1 MSKPRRSTFSC
12 LGYLRQIRMRSLL
25 LIVISCVALV
35 SASFS
40 QTPTP
45 TPTPKPDDPQQ
56 KPNTTPPEQ
65 ERDLDVVKITTNLVQ
80 IDAVVV
86 DRSGKR
92 ITDLRP
98 EEVEMLEDGKTQK
111 ISHFSYISLESKTAP
126 TVDTKSTDKTAPPPP
141 PIKLRP
147 EQVRRTI
154 ALVVDDLGLSFESAY
169 YVRSALKKFIDQQMQ
184 PDDLVAIIRTGGG
197 IGALQQFTS
206 DKRQLYAAIEKVKWN
221 PIGRGNISAFAPI
234 APKAAT
240 RADTEGNPS
249 GSSIED
255 LDQFRQDIFA
265 VGTLGAINYVVRG
278 LGELPGRKSIVLF
291 SDGLRLFDR
300 SDISFNSRILTA
312 LRHLTDL
319 ANRASVVIYT
329 MDARGLQTLSMT
341 AADNTTGMTAD
352 QVEQSLSDRRN
363 EFFDSQDGLAY
374 LSDQTG
380 GIAFR
385 NNNDLNRGLQR
396 VIEDQQGYYLIGF
409 RPDESTFDKIN
420 GRTRFHKI
428 SLRIKRPGK
437 FSVRMRNGFYGIS
450 DETTTVAK
458 QTPQQQLIGALI
470 SPFGSSGIG
479 LRLTSLFANDEK
491 LGSLMQSLLNIN
503 GKDLT
508 FTVEPDGTHKAVF
521 DILAVTFGDN
531 GTIIEQMGRRH
542 SLILKDAAYQRVLNG
557 GLIYNMIVPI
567 KKPGA
572 YQLRTALRDEASERV
587 GSATQFI
594 EVPDIKKNRLAVS
607 GILMRGMPMD
617 QYLKTA
623 GLGSPKQGTDDSAE
637 DGDPHS
643 NAAVRQ
649 FRNGL
654 ALIYAFTVYNAQLDK
669 ATGKPQIKT
678 QVRVFRNGQEVF
690 TGKELSFDMRD
701 QPDLKRLV
709 GGGAIQLGDAMIP
722 GEYVFQVVVTD
733 LLASEKRRVVTQWTD
748 FEIVK

>member
-1 MSKPRRSTFSC
+1 
-12 LGYLRQIRMRSLL
+12 
-25 LIVISCVALV
+25 
-35 SASFS
+35 
-40 QTPTP
+40 
-45 TPTPKPDDPQQ
+45 
-56 KPNTTPPEQ
+56 
-65 ERDLDVVKITTNLVQ
+65 VKITTNLVQ
-80 IDAVVV
+80 IDAVVL
-86 DRSGKR
+86 DKNGKR
-92 ITDLRP
+92 VTDLRP

-126 TVDTKSTDKTAPPPP
+126 TVETKSTDKTAPPAP

-147 EQVRRTI
+147 EQVRRTM

-184 PDDLVAIIRTGGG
+184 SDDLVAIIRTGGG

-234 APKAAT
+234 APNAPT
-240 RADTEGNPS
+240 RADTAGNPD
-249 GSSIED
+249 GSAIED

-265 VGTLGAINYVVRG
+265 VGTLGAINYVVKG

-300 SDISFNSRILTA
+300 SDPFANNRILAA

-329 MDARGLQTLSMT
+329 IDARGLQTLSLS
-341 AADNTTGMTAD
+341 AADNTSGMTPE
-352 QVEQSLSDRRN
+352 QVEQSLSERRN

-374 LSDQTG
+374 LSAQTG

-385 NNNDLNRGLQR
+385 NTNDLNSGLKR

-409 RPDESTFDKIN
+409 RPDESTFDKLN

-437 FSVRMRNGFYGIS
+437 FSVRMRNGFFGIS
-450 DETTTVAK
+450 DEMTTVAK
-458 QTPQQQLIGALI
+458 QTPQQQLVGALI
-470 SPFGSSGIG
+470 SPFGSSGVG
-479 LRLTSLFANDEK
+479 LRLTSLFANDAK
-491 LGSLMQSLLNIN
+491 LGSLMQSLLSIN
-503 GKDLT
+503 GKDLS
-508 FTVEPDGTHKAVF
+508 FSAEPDGTHKAVF

-531 GTIIEQMGRRH
+531 GTIIEQFGRRH
-542 SLILKDAAYQRVLNG
+542 TLILKDTAYQRVLSG
-557 GLIYNMIVPI
+557 GLIYNLAVPI

-572 YQLRTALRDEASERV
+572 YQLRAALRDEASERV

-594 EVPDIKKNRLAVS
+594 EVPDIKKNRLAIS

-623 GLGSPKQGTDDSAE
+623 GASSPEQGTDDSAQE
-637 DGDPHS
+637 SDPQS
-643 NAAVRQ
+643 NPAVRQ
-649 FRNGL
+649 FRNGM
-654 ALIYAFTVYNAQLDK
+654 ALIYAFTVYNAQVDK
-669 ATGKPQIKT
+669 ATGKPQVKT
-678 QVRVFRNGQEVF
+678 QVRVFRNGQEAF
-690 TGKELSFDMRD
+690 TGKELPFNMND

-709 GGGAIQLGDAMIP
+709 GGGAIQLGNAMVP